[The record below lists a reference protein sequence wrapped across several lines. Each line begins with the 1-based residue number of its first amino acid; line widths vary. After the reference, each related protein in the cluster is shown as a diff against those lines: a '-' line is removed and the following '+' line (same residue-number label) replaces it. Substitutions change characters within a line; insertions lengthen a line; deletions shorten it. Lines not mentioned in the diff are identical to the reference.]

1 MRRCTTIRAATRKGT
16 AGPTRAGAG
25 LLLASLLSLALAAAS
40 LHVAPADSE
49 VLALDPQGA
58 ATPVLWNGGVAWQD
72 PAGVRAAAAGS
83 PTHRL
88 VSFRPLGY
96 TYSYSLDSGS
106 GAQTGSSP
114 GSGSG
119 SGELAYG
126 WEEANDMTP
135 PMGPGDTSVPSPA
148 LPYETSISH
157 RGLIGADGHSTP
169 LPECSTQDQ
178 PGYFG
183 APIVS
188 LAGATAAYL
197 CAGAPPGMQ
206 VPAHVILPS
215 YLALGNLSTPGAPP
229 QTIPEAGAPFQLS
242 GAYVAYGAGD
252 GTTTTVAARRIVV
265 FDRTTSTVVY
275 ELHLGADEY
284 VRTFALQADGTLVV
298 LGAGTSAC
306 PPPGRVGA
314 GQSFPAVWLS
324 PAQPTPHQLGC
335 FYDGALRPVG
345 GQWVALAPTG
355 PGTEASLELLTLA
368 TGATRTLA
376 VFANPGVLE
385 PQTQQLQSQP
395 QTEPV
400 GDFDGHRLAWVQ
412 HTCAGAAIELTPDI
426 AAMSPGPIPSARCP
440 VRFHL
445 HAPLRPDARGVVR
458 VHLACPLGCTVITTH
473 ISGSRVLA
481 TSGSAYFSLP
491 ASPRLVTKSFRLS
504 RRQLAY
510 LRRRRRVRVVLSA
523 ETAGVGSAPF
533 SKTAVRVTLA
543 R

>member
-1 MRRCTTIRAATRKGT
+1 MTVAPRAR
-16 AGPTRAGAG
+16 AG
-25 LLLASLLSLALAAAS
+25 LLLLLAALLSLSLLAARAGG
-40 LHVAPADSE
+40 E
-49 VLALDPQGA
+49 TLAVDPLGA

-72 PAGVRAAAAGS
+72 PTGVRAGAPGAAMR
-83 PTHRL
+83 RL
-88 VSFRPLGY
+88 VSFRALGY
-96 TYSYSLDSGS
+96 TYSFSLDSGS
-106 GAQTGSSP
+106 GAGTG
-114 GSGSG
+114 GSGG
-119 SGELAYG
+119 TLAYG

-135 PMGPGDTSVPSPA
+135 PMGPGDTSIPAPA

-157 RGLIGADGHSTP
+157 RGLIGADGHTTP

-188 LAGATAAYL
+188 LADTSAAYL

-206 VPAHVILPS
+206 VPAHVTLPS
-215 YLALGNLSTPGAPP
+215 YLALSNLSSPGVPA
-229 QTIPEAGAPFQLS
+229 QTIAGAGGLFQIS
-242 GAYVAYGAGD
+242 GNYIAYGIGETSA
-252 GTTTTVAARRIVV
+252 TRRIVV
-265 FDRTTSTVVY
+265 ATRDTSTVSY
-275 ELHLGADEY
+275 EVPQTTD
-284 VRTFALQADGTLVV
+284 VRALALQADGTLIL

-306 PPPGRVGA
+306 PKPGHGS
-314 GQSFPAVWLS
+314 GESFPAEWFSL
-324 PAQPTPHQLGC
+324 AGPTAHQLGC

-355 PGTEASLELLTLA
+355 PGTQAALELLTIA

-376 VFANPGVLE
+376 VFPNPGVIE
-385 PQTQQLQSQP
+385 PQTQQLQAQP

-412 HTCAGAAIELTPDI
+412 HTCAGAAIQLTPDI
-426 AAMSPGPIPSARCP
+426 AAMTPGPPASVRCP
-440 VRFHL
+440 VQFHL
-445 HAPLRPDARGVVR
+445 HGPLRPGARGIVR
-458 VHLACPLGCTVITTH
+458 VRLTTRWAAPVIATR

-491 ASPRLVTKSFRLS
+491 ASPRPVTKSFRLS

-510 LRRRRRVRVVLSA
+510 LRRRRHVNVVLSA

-533 SKTAVRVTLA
+533 SKTAVHVTLA

>member
-1 MRRCTTIRAATRKGT
+1 MRRCTTIRAATPAGT
-16 AGPTRAGAG
+16 DRPVRACAR
-25 LLLASLLSLALAAAS
+25 LFLASLVSLALAAAS
-40 LHVAPADSE
+40 LHVARADGE

-72 PAGVRAAAAGS
+72 PAGVRAAGVGS
-83 PTHRL
+83 PVRKL

-106 GAQTGSSP
+106 GAQAGGSPGP
-114 GSGSG
+114 GSGAG
-119 SGELAYG
+119 EELAYG
-126 WEEANDMTP
+126 WEEANNMTP

-157 RGLIGADGHSTP
+157 RGLIGADGHSTS
-169 LPECSTQDQ
+169 LPECSTQDK

-188 LAGATAAYL
+188 LADTTAAYL

-206 VPAHVILPS
+206 VPARVILPS
-215 YLALGNLSTPGAPP
+215 YLALSNLSTPGAPA

-242 GAYVAYGAGD
+242 GAYVAYGAGN
-252 GTTTTVAARRIVV
+252 GTTTTVAVRRIVV
-265 FDRTTSTVVY
+265 FDRATSTVVY
-275 ELHLGADEY
+275 ELHLGANEY
-284 VRTFALQADGTLVV
+284 VRTLALQADGTLVV
-298 LGAGTSAC
+298 LGSGTSPC
-306 PPPGRVGA
+306 PQPGRVGA

-324 PAQPTPHQLGC
+324 PAAAHPAPARLLLRRRPAPGR
-335 FYDGALRPVG
+335 RPVG
-345 GQWVALAPTG
+345 RARPDRSRDT
-355 PGTEASLELLTLA
+355 ASLELLTLA

-426 AAMSPGPIPSARCP
+426 TAMSPGPIPLVRCP

-445 HAPLRPDARGVVR
+445 HGPLRPGARGVVR
-458 VHLACPLGCTVITTH
+458 YASPVRWGVRSSP
-473 ISGSRVLA
+473 
-481 TSGSAYFSLP
+481 P
-491 ASPRLVTKSFRLS
+491 ASAARASSRPAGRPTSRSPPRPDS
-504 RRQLAY
+504 
-510 LRRRRRVRVVLSA
+510 
-523 ETAGVGSAPF
+523 
-533 SKTAVRVTLA
+533 
-543 R
+543 

>member
-1 MRRCTTIRAATRKGT
+1 VRPCTITRACTRTRAAAIVHG
-16 AGPTRAGAG
+16 GAR
-25 LLLASLLSLALAAAS
+25 LLCVLALTLAPASLAA
-40 LHVAPADSE
+40 VTAPADGE
-49 VLALDPQGA
+49 TLALDPQGA
-58 ATPVLWNGGVAWQD
+58 AVPVLWNGGVAWQD
-72 PAGVRAAAAGS
+72 PTGVRAAAPGAA
-83 PTHRL
+83 TRRL
-88 VSFRPLGY
+88 VSFRALGY
-96 TYSYSLDSGS
+96 TYSFALDSGS
-106 GAQTGSSP
+106 GA
-114 GSGSG
+114 GSGAAG
-119 SGELAYG
+119 GTLAYG

-135 PMGPGDTSVPSPA
+135 PMGPGDTSVPAPA

-157 RGLIGADGHSTP
+157 RGLIGSDGHTTP

-188 LAGATAAYL
+188 LAQSTAAYL

-215 YLALGNLSTPGAPP
+215 YLALSNLATPGTPA

-242 GAYVAYGAGD
+242 GAYVAYGAGN
-252 GTTTTVAARRIVV
+252 GTTTTIAARRIVV
-265 FDRTTSTVVY
+265 FDRITSTVVY
-275 ELHLGADEY
+275 ELHLGANEY
-284 VRTFALQADGTLVV
+284 VHALALQADGTLVV
-298 LGAGTSAC
+298 LGAGASPC
-306 PPPGRVGA
+306 PQPGRADA

-324 PAQPTPHQLGC
+324 PAEPTPHQLGC

-376 VFANPGVLE
+376 VVANPGVLE

-426 AAMSPGPIPSARCP
+426 AAMTPGPLASARCP
-440 VRFHL
+440 VQFHL
-445 HAPLRPDARGVVR
+445 HGPLRPGARGIVR
-458 VHLACPLGCTVITTH
+458 FRLSCPLGCTVLGTRIG
-473 ISGSRVLA
+473 GSRVLA

-491 ASPRLVTKSFRLS
+491 ASPRVVTKSFRLS

-510 LRRRRRVRVVLSA
+510 LRRRGHVRVLLSA

-533 SKTAVRVTLA
+533 TKTALRVTLA

>member
-1 MRRCTTIRAATRKGT
+1 LVRRCTTIRAATRAGT
-16 AGPTRAGAG
+16 AGRARAGTG
-25 LLLASLLSLALAAAS
+25 LFLASLLSLSLAAAS
-40 LHVAPADSE
+40 LHAASADGE

-72 PAGVRAAAAGS
+72 TAGVRAAAGS
-83 PTHRL
+83 PTRRL

-96 TYSYSLDSGS
+96 TYSCSLDSGS
-106 GAQTGSSP
+106 GAQVAGSPP
-114 GSGSG
+114 GSGE
-119 SGELAYG
+119 ELAYG
-126 WEEANDMTP
+126 WEEANNMTP
-135 PMGPGDTSVPSPA
+135 PMGPGDTSIPAPA

-188 LAGATAAYL
+188 LADSTAAYL

-215 YLALGNLSTPGAPP
+215 YLALSNLATLGAPA

-242 GAYVAYGAGD
+242 GAYVAYGAGN

-275 ELHLGADEY
+275 ELHLGANEY
-284 VRTFALQADGTLVV
+284 VRMFALQADGTLVV
-298 LGAGTSAC
+298 LGAGTSTC
-306 PPPGRVGA
+306 PQPGRVGA
-314 GQSFPAVWLS
+314 GQSFPAIWIS

-335 FYDGALRPVG
+335 FYDGALRPVD

-355 PGTEASLELLTLA
+355 SGTEASLDLLTLA

-376 VFANPGVLE
+376 MVSNPGVLE

-412 HTCAGAAIELTPDI
+412 HTCAGAAIELTPDV
-426 AAMSPGPIPSARCP
+426 ARPDPIGALSRALPSAR
-440 VRFHL
+440 
-445 HAPLRPDARGVVR
+445 AP
-458 VHLACPLGCTVITTH
+458 
-473 ISGSRVLA
+473 
-481 TSGSAYFSLP
+481 
-491 ASPRLVTKSFRLS
+491 
-504 RRQLAY
+504 
-510 LRRRRRVRVVLSA
+510 
-523 ETAGVGSAPF
+523 AP
-533 SKTAVRVTLA
+533 
-543 R
+543 

>member
-1 MRRCTTIRAATRKGT
+1 MTTRAATR
-16 AGPTRAGAG
+16 AGRAGQARAGAG
-25 LLLASLLSLALAAAS
+25 LFLASLLSLALAAAT
-40 LHVAPADSE
+40 LHVARADGE

-72 PAGVRAAAAGS
+72 PAGVRAATAGS
-83 PTHRL
+83 PTRRL

-106 GAQTGSSP
+106 GAQASGSP
-114 GSGSG
+114 GSGSAPG
-119 SGELAYG
+119 EELAYG

-135 PMGPGDTSVPSPA
+135 PMGPGDTSVPAPA

-188 LAGATAAYL
+188 LADSTAAYL

-215 YLALGNLSTPGAPP
+215 YLALSNLSTPGTPA

-242 GAYVAYGAGD
+242 GAYVAYGAGN

-265 FDRTTSTVVY
+265 FDRATSMVAY
-275 ELHLGADEY
+275 ELHLGANEY
-284 VRTFALQADGTLVV
+284 VRAFALQADGTLVV
-298 LGAGTSAC
+298 LGSGTSPC
-306 PPPGRVGA
+306 PRPGRVGA

-335 FYDGALRPVG
+335 FYDGSLRPVG

-376 VFANPGVLE
+376 VVANPGVLE

-426 AAMSPGPIPSARCP
+426 AAMSPGPIPSTRCP
-440 VRFHL
+440 VRFQL
-445 HAPLRPDARGVVR
+445 HSPLRPDARGVVR
-458 VHLACPLGCTVITTH
+458 VHLACPLGCTVIATH

-510 LRRRRRVRVVLSA
+510 LRRHRRVRVVLSA

-533 SKTAVRVTLA
+533 SKTALHVTLA

>member
-1 MRRCTTIRAATRKGT
+1 MGPAAVLSGRT
-16 AGPTRAGAG
+16 G
-25 LLLASLLSLALAAAS
+25 LLLVLLALLPLSLSVARASGETLA
-40 LHVAPADSE
+40 V
-49 VLALDPQGA
+49 DPQGA

-72 PAGVRAAAAGS
+72 PTGVRAAAPGS
-83 PTHRL
+83 ATRRL
-88 VSFRPLGY
+88 VSFRALGY
-96 TYSYSLDSGS
+96 TYSFALDAGS
-106 GAQTGSSP
+106 GA
-114 GSGSG
+114 GSGG
-119 SGELAYG
+119 AGGTGGTLAYG

-188 LAGATAAYL
+188 LADTTAAYL

-215 YLALGNLSTPGAPP
+215 YLALSSLSTPGAPA

-242 GAYVAYGAGD
+242 GAYVAYGAGN

-265 FDRTTSTVVY
+265 LDRITSAVVY
-275 ELHLGADEY
+275 ELHLGANEY
-284 VRTFALQADGTLVV
+284 VRSLALQADGTLLV
-298 LGAGTSAC
+298 LGTGTSTC
-306 PPPGRVGA
+306 PKPGRIGA

-324 PAQPTPHQLGC
+324 PADPTPHQLGC

-355 PGTEASLELLTLA
+355 PGTQASLELLTLA

-376 VFANPGVLE
+376 VFPNPGVVE

-412 HTCAGAAIELTPDI
+412 HTCAGADVELTPDV

-440 VRFHL
+440 VQFHL
-445 HAPLRPDARGVVR
+445 HGPLHPGARGIVR
-458 VHLACPLGCTVITTH
+458 VRLSCPLGCTVIGIR
-473 ISGSRVLA
+473 ISGSRALA

-510 LRRRRRVRVVLSA
+510 LRRRGHVHVVLSA

-533 SKTAVRVTLA
+533 TKTAVRVTLA